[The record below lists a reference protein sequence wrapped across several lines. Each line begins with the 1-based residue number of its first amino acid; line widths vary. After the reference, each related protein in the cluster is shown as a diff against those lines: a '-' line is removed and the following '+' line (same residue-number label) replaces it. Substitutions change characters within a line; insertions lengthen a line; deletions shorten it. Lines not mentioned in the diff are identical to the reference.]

1 MIPSDKYNILD
12 FFPDCM
18 LPDCPQAGD
27 THQHILP
34 KQQEIL
40 DADTKYTYIQGGVG
54 SGKTT
59 AIGVICVWNAL
70 VVPCNSG
77 VISRYNYDDL
87 FDSAWKVV
95 TECVIRL
102 AEKNIIANPSFSKKI
117 SGVYTQIDFP
127 WCESDLKAIQGKNW
141 RRGLGANKGLFWVD
155 DAYEC
160 LVDFFVGTDVSAGLM
175 SRLRLPAVLYHKATY
190 SKETCP
196 HGSLRGYVSTNPPP
210 IDSFLHTLFGK
221 VEGVSTLGDESTVT
235 WLKGDTGDNVFL
247 GTGYAKGLMAI
258 QRKMGRSDNVIRR
271 VIHGDSIPAYGGIP
285 VFPQFDHA
293 RHVAPLK
300 FRADLPLVRS
310 FDFGFR
316 HPAVVYAN
324 LYKCTYNT
332 NHYFA
337 LSETADC
344 FSATVQELYDNYV
357 VPHTNQLYKEAKC
370 VVNCGDRSGYR
381 DSSSN
386 KDKRGDMKILMH
398 EYKLAF
404 KWRYI
409 NLVPSLQYMRGL
421 LKPKE
426 PCKCG
431 LELVLISN
439 KCEALIGALEGGY
452 KYPKPRVGPHGEKP
466 TEDGY
471 FADVACAWR
480 YGAENYVKW
489 GIPWQDQKE
498 LAQQN
503 QRDPFAKMRYS
514 GPQYLEWLEMSDADL
529 AARLT

>member
-1 MIPSDKYNILD
+1 MYDIVD
-12 FFPDCM
+12 FFPNCV
-18 LPDCPQAGD
+18 LPECPQHVDGP
-27 THQHILP
+27 HQHIFP
-34 KQQEIL
+34 RQQEIL
-40 DADTKYTYIQGGVG
+40 DTTTKYIYIQGGVG
-54 SGKTT
+54 GGKTT
-59 AIGVICVWNAL
+59 AFAAKCVYLSLTIPKNRGVV
-70 VVPCNSG
+70 
-77 VISRYNYDDL
+77 SRFHLENL
-87 FDSAWKVV
+87 FDSTWRAVRDCIQRLVDKHIITRPKEEAKVKGV
-95 TECVIRL
+95 PTLITF
-102 AEKNIIANPSFSKKI
+102 ANGS
-117 SGVYTQIDFP
+117 
-127 WCESDLKAIQGKNW
+127 EMRAIHGKNFMQA
-141 RRGLGANKGLFWVD
+141 LGSDHGWFYVD
-155 DAYEC
+155 DAFECYEE
-160 LVDFFVGTDVSAGLM
+160 FFIGKDTSAGLL
-175 SRLRLPAVLYHKATY
+175 SRLRLPHVRFDQATW
-190 SKETCP
+190 T
-196 HGSLRGYVSTNPPP
+196 HDRDWGSLHGMVSSNPPP
-210 IDSFLHTLFGK
+210 HNHWLHKLFGAK
-221 VEGVSTLGDESTVT
+221 PGSYTFDGDTVT
-235 WLKGDTGDNVFL
+235 WLMGDTADNPAT
-247 GTGYAKGLMAI
+247 GAGYAKGIIAV

-271 VIHGDSIPAYGGIP
+271 VIHGESIPAYGGIP
-285 VFPQFDHA
+285 VFPQFDHGK
-293 RHVAPLK
+293 HVAPLK
-300 FRADLPLVRS
+300 FRPDLPLVRS

-324 LYKCTYNT
+324 LFKCKYNV

-357 VPHTNQLYKEAKC
+357 VPHTEQLYKEAKC

-421 LKPKE
+421 LKPKD
-426 PCKCG
+426 PCACG

-471 FADVACAWR
+471 FADIACAWR

-489 GIPWQDQKE
+489 GVSWQDQKE